1 MIRRKLLDSKA
12 SDALPL
18 AIVRRFGLAGI
29 AVAIVLLAGCAR
41 PRVVIAPSP
50 PAARIGYEETGL
62 ASWYGNPYHGRRA
75 ASGEVYD
82 MMEMTAAHQTL
93 PFNTWLIVENLN
105 NHRTAEVR
113 VNDRGPF
120 VDKRI
125 LDLSYAAA
133 RVLGATGQG
142 VIPVRL
148 RVIGGSTLAPT
159 SRERAFTVQVG
170 AFSAQERAVTLQR
183 ELGSAGAEANVRQAE
198 VGGRTIYRVR
208 VGRFASHAEAVVTA
222 RRLAARGYT
231 VILMGE

>member
-1 MIRRKLLDSKA
+1 MIRRKLLDSKG
-12 SDALPL
+12 SDALAL

-133 RVLGATGQG
+133 RALGATGG
-142 VIPVRL
+142 VGEVEDAL
-148 RVIGGSTLAPT
+148 VD
-159 SRERAFTVQVG
+159 E
-170 AFSAQERAVTLQR
+170 
-183 ELGSAGAEANVRQAE
+183 GSAVVR
-198 VGGRTIYRVR
+198 
-208 VGRFASHAEAVVTA
+208 S
-222 RRLAARGYT
+222 
-231 VILMGE
+231 

>member
-1 MIRRKLLDSKA
+1 VTKLLDGSGP
-12 SDALPL
+12 DALAL
-18 AIVRRFGLAGI
+18 ARVRRFGLAGI

-41 PRVVIAPSP
+41 PRAVVP
-50 PAARIGYEETGL
+50 PPLPRIGYEETGL
-62 ASWYGNPYHGRRA
+62 ASWYGNPFHGRRT

-82 MMEMTAAHQTL
+82 MTEMTTAHRTL

-105 NHRTAEVR
+105 NRRTAEVR

-120 VDKRI
+120 VGTRV

-148 RVIGGSTLAPT
+148 RVIGGSASAPS

-170 AFSAQERAVTLQR
+170 AFSAEERAVALQR
-183 ELGSAGAEANVRQAE
+183 ELEGTGAVANVRTAE

-208 VGRFASHAEAVVTA
+208 VGRFTSHAEAADTA
-222 RRLAARGYT
+222 RRLAGSGYT
-231 VILMGE
+231 VIVVGE

>member
-1 MIRRKLLDSKA
+1 
-12 SDALPL
+12 
-18 AIVRRFGLAGI
+18 
-29 AVAIVLLAGCAR
+29 
-41 PRVVIAPSP
+41 
-50 PAARIGYEETGL
+50 
-62 ASWYGNPYHGRRA
+62 
-75 ASGEVYD
+75 

-148 RVIGGSTLAPT
+148 RVISGSTLAPT
-159 SRERAFTVQVG
+159 LRERAFTVQVG

-183 ELGSAGAEANVRQAE
+183 ELGTAGAEASVRQAE

-208 VGRFASHAEAVVTA
+208 VGRFASHAEAAVTA